1 MEVGNDKCSLISDVS
16 LEAVDS
22 AVPEADTFWQ
32 SEVCRSA
39 HLSMILLNSGDLD
52 SDWWNPGWAN
62 GVEF

>member
-1 MEVGNDKCSLISDVS
+1 MTNGPLSLMC
-16 LEAVDS
+16 LQKLFDS
-22 AVPEADTFWQ
+22 AVPEADKFWQ

-39 HLSMILLNSGDLD
+39 HLSMIQLNSGDLD